1 MSPRIICW
9 FSCGATSAVAA
20 HLTLK
25 NNDPD
30 RVHIVYCDTGS
41 EHPDNARFLADCERW
56 YGRKIEIIK
65 STEYANVD
73 EVIEKR
79 RYISGIAG
87 APCTGELKRKPRL
100 AYQRPDDI
108 HIFGY
113 HIDERPRLKRFIEA
127 NPELTVEAPLIDAY
141 LNHNDCLA
149 LLAAVGIEIPT
160 MYKLGFGNN
169 NCQACVKTDS
179 PGYWNL
185 TRTHFPEVFARRA
198 AQSRELGVRMVKV
211 HGDRIYL
218 DELPPDVMGNYG
230 AEPATECNIFCQI
243 AIGE

>member
-1 MSPRIICW
+1 MSHRIICW

-25 NNDPD
+25 NNDPS
-30 RVHIVYCDTGS
+30 RVHVVYCDTGS

-56 YGRKIEIIK
+56 YGRKIEVIK
-65 STEYANVD
+65 STEYNNVD
-73 EVIEKR
+73 EVNERSTI
-79 RYISGIAG
+79 ISNIYG
-87 APCTGELKRKPRL
+87 APCTGFLKRAPRL
-100 AYQRPDDI
+100 AYQRPDDV

-113 HIDERPRLKRFIEA
+113 HIKEQHRLKRFTEA

-141 LNHNDCLA
+141 LNHGDCLA
-149 LLAAVGIEIPT
+149 LLAQVGIELPT
-160 MYKLGFGNN
+160 MYKLGFTNN
-169 NCQACVKTDS
+169 NCLGCNKADS
-179 PGYWNL
+179 PGYWNM

-198 AQSRELGVRMVKV
+198 AQSRALGAKMVKV
-211 HGDRIYL
+211 HGERIFL
-218 DELPPDVMGNYG
+218 DELPTDVMGSYG